1 MFKVV
6 PDQLRISDGWVRC
19 GQCDEV
25 FDANAH
31 LHTATD
37 AQPAPEPEPREAAAP
52 TSPDPDWAAS
62 LRFESDESAAS
73 EKVATEPLDAETPL
87 PESWSSAPAQ
97 PVDNDPALDDFLAQ
111 SPGALAGGAEA
122 DTPPLESDNKSDLDA
137 LGSPA
142 PRYTQ
147 ATPSPTVGEPKL
159 SFMPKGDGLAF
170 WDRTLVKWG
179 LAGIAGVLV
188 LALGLQ
194 YAYVERDRIAA
205 YQPEAVPALE
215 VLCEWAG
222 CQLAPLQSIEAVV
235 IDSSSFTKLR
245 SDVYRLNVAIKNTG
259 TVPVLPPSLELT
271 LTDMQDQ
278 SMVRKVLAPRDIGW
292 MASTL
297 EPGAEFT
304 ASLPIAVKPASP
316 TERVSGYRLLA
327 FYP

>member
-1 MFKVV
+1 
-6 PDQLRISDGWVRC
+6 
-19 GQCDEV
+19 
-25 FDANAH
+25 
-31 LHTATD
+31 
-37 AQPAPEPEPREAAAP
+37 
-52 TSPDPDWAAS
+52 
-62 LRFESDESAAS
+62 
-73 EKVATEPLDAETPL
+73 
-87 PESWSSAPAQ
+87 
-97 PVDNDPALDDFLAQ
+97 
-111 SPGALAGGAEA
+111 
-122 DTPPLESDNKSDLDA
+122 
-137 LGSPA
+137 
-142 PRYTQ
+142 
-147 ATPSPTVGEPKL
+147 
-159 SFMPKGDGLAF
+159 MPKGDGLVF

-179 LAGIAGVLV
+179 LAGIAGLLV
-188 LALGLQ
+188 FTLGLQ

-278 SMVRKVLAPRDIGW
+278 SMIRKVLAPRDIGW

-304 ASLPIAVKPASP
+304 ASLPLAVKAASP
-316 TERVSGYRLLA
+316 SERVSGYRLLA